1 MRKVLVRRLAYFGF
15 ALSMLSGIVSAQQT
29 KVPETFIAQAEVVGK
44 QAGIAASVTIQIDK
58 YTEDRDRTAMLEAL
72 RINGYKGFLPVF
84 RKSPVVGSIEANG
97 RKVVARWARQNPTDK
112 GGRTITVVTDGPL
125 FFIGGGDVNAKPRE
139 GYELALLQI
148 DVDSVGL
155 GTGTMAAAA
164 RIKPGG
170 ATGVQVDDYAE
181 TPVKLTSVRK
191 SFK

>member
-15 ALSMLSGIVSAQQT
+15 VLLTMSAIVGAQA
-29 KVPETFIAQAEVVGK
+29 KVPETFIAQAEAIGK
-44 QAGIAASVTIQIDK
+44 QAGATASVTIQIDR
-58 YTEDRDRTAMLEAL
+58 YTEDRDRTAMQEAL

-84 RKSPVVGSIEANG
+84 RKSPPVGFVEANG
-97 RKVVARWARQNPTDK
+97 RKVMAKWARQQPTDK

-125 FFIGGGDVNAKPRE
+125 FFLGGGDVNAKPRD

-155 GTGTMAAAA
+155 GTGTLAAAA

-181 TPVKLTSVRK
+181 TPVKLVSVRK